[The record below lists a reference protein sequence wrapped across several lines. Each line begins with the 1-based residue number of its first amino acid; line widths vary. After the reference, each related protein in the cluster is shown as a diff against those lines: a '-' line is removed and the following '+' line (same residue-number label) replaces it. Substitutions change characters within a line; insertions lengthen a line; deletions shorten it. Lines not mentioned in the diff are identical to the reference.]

1 MFNFDLSGI
10 QLILLLLKFCGKS
23 LSKTSYLFRK
33 QLISSQLFHIFFFQ
47 HNGFYTLSNQ
57 LLCILKR
64 RHWTTLNPATKK
76 EKNLHFGTSQ
86 RLYQIRQQCD
96 KVLQSFQSP
105 FFHFNLQIPRKVLVE
120 SKKKINFKNGDKKV
134 DCNKRSEQYRSAY

>member
-1 MFNFDLSGI
+1 MKVYDKP
-10 QLILLLLKFCGKS
+10 LL
-23 LSKTSYLFRK
+23 KTSYLFRK
-33 QLISSQLFHIFFFQ
+33 QLISSQLFHNFFFNTQ
-47 HNGFYTLSNQ
+47 RFLHSFKS
-57 LLCILKR
+57 
-64 RHWTTLNPATKK
+64 TTLYFKETTLDDIKSCDKK
-76 EKNLHFGTSQ
+76 RKNLHFGTSQ

-105 FFHFNLQIPRKVLVE
+105 LSHFNLHIFRKVLVE

>member
-1 MFNFDLSGI
+1 MSIFDQLGI
-10 QLILLLLKFCGKS
+10 QQILLLIRFCIKS
-23 LSKTSYLFRK
+23 LCKTNYLFRK
-33 QLISSQLFHIFFFQ
+33 QFLDSFSFNRQQFPHS
-47 HNGFYTLSNQ
+47 YEQ

-64 RHWTTLNPATKK
+64 RHWTTLILRQKK
-76 EKNLHFGTSQ
+76 KKNLHFGTSQ

-105 FFHFNLQIPRKVLVE
+105 FSHFNLHISRKVSVE